1 MMEEY
6 RVPDAM
12 VGLSK
17 YIYIDTRTHAHF
29 LNHRN
34 DACTVAHI
42 QPNIQMSLLLSLKSL
57 AEGEN
62 KLTKYSRILAAR
74 FR

>member
-17 YIYIDTRTHAHF
+17 YIYIDTRTHARTF
-29 LNHRN
+29 SK
-34 DACTVAHI
+34 
-42 QPNIQMSLLLSLKSL
+42 P
-57 AEGEN
+57 
-62 KLTKYSRILAAR
+62 
-74 FR
+74 